1 MLLCAASRPGW
12 PQKNTLKIH
21 FTGAAV
27 QISTPLRMSYW
38 CRSLSEKCSAFFLMR
53 GLAAHTSAFSEL
65 KHSLGLH
72 WWSISCLVAQTKA
85 YCFVANLMACGKA
98 AKLGPDD
105 RDRGWEE
112 GEEESAISTFSNHDT
127 KWRHGLP
134 GCAEWYYLFGVEW
147 KGRRLMIQAVK
158 DNSIISLSMWIWK
171 ANNSQ
176 RSENSFECFWV
187 KYSRG
192 AKEITFH
199 QQHIKWHK
207 GLEKLSN
214 NTAARALFHII
225 VACNWEFAM
234 FFIHFFFV
242 WITLK

>member
-1 MLLCAASRPGW
+1 MEHQLFGRTNKGLLLCGKFNGLWKGCKARPRR
-12 PQKNTLKIH
+12 QR
-21 FTGAAV
+21 
-27 QISTPLRMSYW
+27 QRLRG
-38 CRSLSEKCSAFFLMR
+38 RR
-53 GLAAHTSAFSEL
+53 
-65 KHSLGLH
+65 
-72 WWSISCLVAQTKA
+72 
-85 YCFVANLMACGKA
+85 
-98 AKLGPDD
+98 
-105 RDRGWEE
+105 
-112 GEEESAISTFSNHDT
+112 GEEESAISTFSNDDT

-134 GCAEWYYLFGVEW
+134 GCAEWYYLFGREW

-171 ANNSQ
+171 ANNSR

-214 NTAARALFHII
+214 NNAARALFHII
-225 VACNWEFAM
+225 LACNWEFDM
-234 FFIHFFFV
+234 FFYIFFV
-242 WITLK
+242 WTTLE